1 LLLELGVRLDH
12 TGRALAFASLV
23 AGGCISAASP
33 PAAETPAAY
42 PPLPRD
48 CSPARIGKVT
58 VIGATLADVAPLAVL
73 EGTLDDPD
81 RAARIAGVATELL
94 QARGYPYAK
103 LDIDRNVACGTEMT
117 VTVHPGPRFKI
128 AELEFDTDDA
138 FPANERAIA
147 VEDALGTVNV
157 VGGAYLPDRMTRA
170 LSALEHRYHEAGW
183 IDAIVGAP
191 QAHYDTLHNEITVR
205 VSISAGP
212 RYRIGRIVT
221 SGGSRMDR
229 AAVIDALGLRGGDW
243 YNGPRVRIGI
253 NRARHSTDHHVELH
267 YNIAPHGIVD
277 LEARLK

>member
-1 LLLELGVRLDH
+1 VSRP
-12 TGRALAFASLV
+12 LAFASLI
-23 AGGCISAASP
+23 AGACINAAGP
-33 PAAETPAAY
+33 TPAESPAPY
-42 PPLPRD
+42 PPLATD

-58 VIGATLADVAPLAVL
+58 VIGASLADVAPLAVL

-81 RAARIAGVATELL
+81 RATRIAAVATELL
-94 QARGYPYAK
+94 QARGYPDAK
-103 LDIDRNVACGTEMT
+103 LDLDRSVACGTDLT
-117 VTVHPGPRFKI
+117 VTVHTGPRYRI
-128 AELEFDTDDA
+128 AALLFDTDDA
-138 FPANERAIA
+138 FPAGERALA

-183 IDAIVGAP
+183 IDAVVGSP
-191 QAHYDTLHNEITVR
+191 QAHYDTLRNEITVR

-243 YNGPRVRIGI
+243 YNGPRVRIGV
-253 NRARHSTDHHVELH
+253 NRARHSTDHHVELI
-267 YNIAPHGIVD
+267 YNAAHGVVD